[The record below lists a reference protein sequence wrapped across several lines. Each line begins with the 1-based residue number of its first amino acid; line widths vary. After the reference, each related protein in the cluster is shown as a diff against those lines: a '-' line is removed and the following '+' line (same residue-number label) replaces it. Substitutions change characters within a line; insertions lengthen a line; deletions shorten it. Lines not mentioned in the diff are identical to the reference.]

1 MKKITLITILLLCH
15 TAFSHSTPVC
25 SAELVQDEIIIPDVV
40 LEQSISEYIE
50 NRNYAVPTKLVF
62 PNLVTVKTP
71 LYFDQNTNLVEIE
84 APLLENVE
92 DRLTFTKNSGLLKV
106 SFPKLN
112 NTGYLILEQNPDIM
126 EVSLPSLMDIEVNL
140 AIYHNPVLES
150 VVLSNLQN
158 IGGSFKLWQNPVLGL
173 LDIVQLKSICGNF
186 YLNNS
191 PSITS
196 LHLPNFQ
203 SMGYCGEFD
212 NYPTS
217 LHISHNANLEIV
229 YAPNLEKVLDLY
241 VRHNP
246 QLIKLNLCSLEVLN
260 EFSVAYNHPSINPG
274 PPFCYTDDDGQTDDE
289 TEDGAE
295 NVDDEEDD
303 TNREEEEEEEEEKEE
318 DREKIYPNPSEDYIY
333 VDTETQFTVIS
344 IFDLSGNLVK
354 TFRSEEERYDVSG
367 IAPGM
372 YLMMVQYPDGA
383 TSQPKKIIVR

>member
-62 PNLVTVKTP
+62 PNLVTVKTQ
-71 LYFDQNTNLVEIE
+71 LYFNQNTNLVEIE

-92 DRLTFTKNSGLLKV
+92 DHLMFTKNAGLLKI

-126 EVSLPSLMDIEVNL
+126 EVSLPNLMDIEVNF

-150 VVLSNLQN
+150 VVLSNLQD
-158 IGGSFKLWQNPVLGL
+158 IGGSFHLWDNPDLEL
-173 LDIVQLKSICGNF
+173 LDIEQLKNVCGNF
-186 YLNNS
+186 YLTNS
-191 PSITS
+191 PSITA
-196 LHLPNFQ
+196 LHLPNFE
-203 SMGYCGEFD
+203 SMGYCGEF
-212 NYPTS
+212 NGYPTS
-217 LHISHNANLEIV
+217 LIITNNDNLEMV
-229 YAPNLEKVLDLY
+229 YAPLLETALDANI
-241 VRHNP
+241 RHNP

-260 EFSVAYNHPSINPG
+260 EFSVAYNHPSINPA

-303 TNREEEEEEEEEKEE
+303 TNREEEEEKEE

-372 YLMMVQYPDGA
+372 YLMMVQYPDGS